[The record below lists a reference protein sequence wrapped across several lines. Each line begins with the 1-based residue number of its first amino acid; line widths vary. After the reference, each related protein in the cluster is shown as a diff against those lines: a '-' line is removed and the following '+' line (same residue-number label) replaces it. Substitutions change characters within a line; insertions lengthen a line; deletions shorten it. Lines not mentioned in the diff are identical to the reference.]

1 MTDAEGMLIADAKAL
16 LQRQVTA
23 QLSGDPSS
31 DLLTA
36 FCAYAVPSFG
46 STDVRG
52 LSRRVAAHIGAE
64 RAYRDVAVLGFINAG
79 RALPTDEADA
89 LHGLLDWVSRCS
101 IEVDG
106 TPVGISTDAV
116 AVLGIALAAARAD
129 PGLQMRV
136 AAWLDKASRA
146 APALDEWKR
155 GVMAIS
161 RRIARAEIPEY
172 DDIKEVACEVALI
185 CRYQGVWQ
193 S

>member
-1 MTDAEGMLIADAKAL
+1 MEPRCYVRKACKIEVVLMTGAEGMLIADAKAL

-79 RALPTDEADA
+79 RALPRMKLTLYTDF
-89 LHGLLDWVSRCS
+89 LIGSR
-101 IEVDG
+101 G
-106 TPVGISTDAV
+106 
-116 AVLGIALAAARAD
+116 AR
-129 PGLQMRV
+129 
-136 AAWLDKASRA
+136 
-146 APALDEWKR
+146 
-155 GVMAIS
+155 
-161 RRIARAEIPEY
+161 
-172 DDIKEVACEVALI
+172 
-185 CRYQGVWQ
+185 
-193 S
+193 